1 MAIFL
6 GCPAGRP
13 LFFGEVLRTLCGW
26 GGRATTFARATESV
40 SKSEILPIIIYK
52 KATLAGVAVI
62 LVVESR
68 YNCLSEKRIASS
80 TEQLGFCLSTDLS
93 TLSDAVRVNPNIA
106 SAAKASS

>member
-1 MAIFL
+1 MILTHLRGLAFGDRPSPRRCARNLFL
-6 GCPAGRP
+6 
-13 LFFGEVLRTLCGW
+13 LV
-26 GGRATTFARATESV
+26 
-40 SKSEILPIIIYK
+40 YK

-62 LVVESR
+62 LVVEFR